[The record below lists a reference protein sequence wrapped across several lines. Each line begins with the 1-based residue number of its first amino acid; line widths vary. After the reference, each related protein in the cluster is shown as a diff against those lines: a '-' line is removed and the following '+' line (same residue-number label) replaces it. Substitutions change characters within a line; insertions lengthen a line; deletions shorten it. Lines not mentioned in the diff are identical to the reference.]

1 VGFESGEPGVSEAK
15 LITLFCSLAKFTA
28 SEMLYIEGWVLSK
41 PHGNLPAF
49 IELVLQLFLDWFTF
63 STWKHFVSSASCNHS
78 QDLMEP
84 GRSTIRIA
92 KSAVVGS
99 LD

>member
-1 VGFESGEPGVSEAK
+1 MHCSCTVSSSLYLRSPTATTTKAVGFESGEPGVSEAK

-49 IELVLQLFLDWFTF
+49 IEPVLQLFLDWFTF
-63 STWKHFVSSASCNHS
+63 ST
-78 QDLMEP
+78 
-84 GRSTIRIA
+84 
-92 KSAVVGS
+92 
-99 LD
+99 

>member
-1 VGFESGEPGVSEAK
+1 MHCSCTVSSLLYLRYPTAKTKAVGFESGEPGVSEAK

-49 IELVLQLFLDWFTF
+49 IEPVLQLFLDWFTF
-63 STWKHFVSSASCNHS
+63 ST
-78 QDLMEP
+78 
-84 GRSTIRIA
+84 
-92 KSAVVGS
+92 
-99 LD
+99 